1 MGRPTDRASENTPG
15 FQPSGDALAPHWLAG
30 DQSLASRRQFLKQTG
45 ALSAAGLL
53 AGPGLLGGA
62 GRGWAADEPAK
73 TKSET
78 LVQRLH
84 ASLTPQQR
92 EEVCFAWDYQDD
104 RGLLR
109 THVSNNWNIT
119 DAAKLN
125 VGGEFFNAEQRE
137 LIRQIFLGLY
147 NPEWH
152 DRILKQLKD
161 DAGGYGKSQTIAI
174 FGEPGT
180 GKFEFVMTGRHLTV
194 RCDGDSTEHVA
205 FGGPIFYGH
214 AASGFNEQ
222 PGHPGNVFWP
232 QAQAANK
239 LFQMLDGKQRE
250 QSLVLQVPHESQ
262 VAFKGKKEI
271 PGLHLA
277 GLSSDQKAHAVEV
290 LGKLLEPYRS
300 EDQAEARRLLEAQ
313 GGLDACRLSFYRKA
327 NDGES
332 LDLGD
337 DGEWDVWR
345 LEGPSFVWHY
355 RGVPHVHVWVNIADD
370 ASLPLNARG

>member
-53 AGPGLLGGA
+53 VGA

-147 NPEWH
+147 NPE
-152 DRILKQLKD
+152 
-161 DAGGYGKSQTIAI
+161 
-174 FGEPGT
+174 
-180 GKFEFVMTGRHLTV
+180 
-194 RCDGDSTEHVA
+194 
-205 FGGPIFYGH
+205 
-214 AASGFNEQ
+214 
-222 PGHPGNVFWP
+222 
-232 QAQAANK
+232 
-239 LFQMLDGKQRE
+239 
-250 QSLVLQVPHESQ
+250 
-262 VAFKGKKEI
+262 
-271 PGLHLA
+271 
-277 GLSSDQKAHAVEV
+277 AVE
-290 LGKLLEPYRS
+290 G
-300 EDQAEARRLLEAQ
+300 
-313 GGLDACRLSFYRKA
+313 
-327 NDGES
+327 
-332 LDLGD
+332 
-337 DGEWDVWR
+337 
-345 LEGPSFVWHY
+345 
-355 RGVPHVHVWVNIADD
+355 
-370 ASLPLNARG
+370 